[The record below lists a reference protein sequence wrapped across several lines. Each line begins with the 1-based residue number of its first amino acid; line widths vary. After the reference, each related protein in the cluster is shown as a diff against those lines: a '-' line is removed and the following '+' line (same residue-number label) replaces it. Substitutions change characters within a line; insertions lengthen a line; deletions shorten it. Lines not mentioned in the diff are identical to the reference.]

1 MSQYVE
7 PSKPVSQSPST
18 DRALDILEALSQE
31 PAGLTLSELVRATE
45 LPQNSVYRIANALF
59 ARGYVH
65 RRESDKRFTLSN
77 RFFDLGRPKVNEKS
91 LVVCSYEGLQTLRD
105 QTGETAQLMVRSGR
119 HGVVLE
125 QAAGLHPI
133 QVMGAVGM
141 RIPLYSCAPGKAIL
155 AHLPDNEFESWLKE
169 VNLKS
174 FTPKTLDTHT
184 KLTADLEET
193 SKRGYAVDRE
203 EGLEGIHCIA
213 APILNSHAYPVAAIT
228 VIAPI
233 FRLPESGFQDFGEKT
248 LAAANLIRQRL
259 LS

>member
-1 MSQYVE
+1 MPEVDQ
-7 PSKPVSQSPST
+7 PKPVSQSPST
-18 DRALDILEALSQE
+18 DRALDILEAMSQE
-31 PAGLTLSELVRATE
+31 PSGMTLSELVRATE
-45 LPQNSVYRIANALF
+45 LPQNSVYRITNALL

-91 LVVCSYEGLQTLRD
+91 LVVCSYEGLQWLRD

-125 QAAGLHPI
+125 QVAGLHPI
-133 QVMGAVGM
+133 QVTGAVGM

-155 AHLPDNEFESWLKE
+155 ANLPQNEFKSWLGS
-169 VNLKS
+169 VTLKS
-174 FTPKTLDTHT
+174 FTPTTRSSVSELQ
-184 KLTADLEET
+184 ADLEQTVE
-193 SKRGYAVDRE
+193 RGYAVDRE

-213 APILNSHAYPVAAIT
+213 APILNSHAYPVAALT
-228 VIAPI
+228 VMAPI
-233 FRLPESGFQDFGEKT
+233 FRLPESGFEDFGAKALT
-248 LAAANLIRQRL
+248 AANMIRDRL